1 MKIVRLVLLLSLV
14 GVPAACSGG
23 AITEP
28 AETPAK
34 VAPAPLFNGTPPDTT
49 ANRDSGHL
57 IGSGN

>member
-14 GVPAACSGG
+14 GVPAACNSR

-28 AETPAK
+28 ETSAEL
-34 VAPAPLFNGTPPDTT
+34 APALLFDSTASDTT
-49 ANRDSGHL
+49 NNRDSGHI